1 MTRDEVMANYR
12 AFQAFLDAHPDAA
25 QVGEVAL
32 IHDQEITAF
41 YPDVGTA
48 YDAGLSTYGAG
59 RFTIQE
65 VRDTPVFFGG
75 IPIMHRVS

>member
-1 MTRDEVMANYR
+1 MTRGEAMANYR
-12 AFQAFLDAHPDAA
+12 AFTALLEAEPEAA
-25 QVGEVAL
+25 RVGEVAL
-32 IHDQEITAF
+32 ICDREVTAF

-48 YDAGLSTYGAG
+48 FETGLSVHGAG

-65 VRDTPVFFGG
+65 VRDTPLFFGG

>member
-1 MTRDEVMANYR
+1 MTREEAMANYR
-12 AFQAFLDAHPDAA
+12 AFTALLEAEPEVAR
-25 QVGEVAL
+25 VGEVAV
-32 IHDQEITAF
+32 ICDQEVIAF

-65 VRDTPVFFGG
+65 VRDTPLYFGA
-75 IPIMHRVS
+75 IPIMHSVS

>member
-12 AFQAFLDAHPDAA
+12 AFQAFLDAHPDAV

-32 IHDQEITAF
+32 IYDREITAF

-65 VRDTPVFFGG
+65 VRDTPLCFGG
-75 IPIMHRVS
+75 IPVVPSVS